1 MNNDV
6 QAIGEKRFHFNRRT
20 QTVLILSI
28 ALLFLSVITIMGLMM
43 GPGEYAPNYSAKK
56 LPPSL
61 VHLFG
66 TDYLGRDM
74 FSRTIKGLSTSV
86 LIGLL
91 AASISSVIALVLGL
105 LSATVGGKLDK
116 LITWAIDL
124 CMGIPHL
131 VMLMLISFMLGRGLK
146 GVIIG
151 VAVTHWPNLARVV
164 RAEVMQVIS
173 SQYVHAARKLG
184 KSNWIIAKN
193 HIIPHV
199 FPQFIVGLILLFP
212 HAILHEAAVTFLGYG
227 LPLDMPAV
235 GVILAEA
242 MKHLATGMWWLAFFP
257 GLILVLVVIMFDA
270 IGDNLRILLD
280 PYSAHE

>member
-43 GPGEYAPNYSAKK
+43 GPGKYAPNYSAKK

-270 IGDNLRILLD
+270 IGDNLRVLLD